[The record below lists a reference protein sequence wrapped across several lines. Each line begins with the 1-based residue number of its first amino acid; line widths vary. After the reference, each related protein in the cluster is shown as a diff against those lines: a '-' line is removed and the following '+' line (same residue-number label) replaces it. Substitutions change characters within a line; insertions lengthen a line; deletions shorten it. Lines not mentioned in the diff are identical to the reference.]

1 MAFRNDHRLALV
13 MGSIS
18 RGHCCN
24 CRSLLTFTASEQLV
38 SCITCRSTM
47 NHVSF
52 IPTSPQPSHRHSFC
66 HPLFF
71 INLALLHFLINAL
84 TPTFTAANVPELHHE
99 LDFPCPRSKCAVWAM
114 RIQYR
119 ISSRQYAASS
129 SGTRSNPSA
138 FDVRRLQDTDFVPK
152 RRPRRQVS
160 ARHPLSCVLQLF
172 FYCLSNVNTTSG
184 AAFATTFRN

>member
-1 MAFRNDHRLALV
+1 MSVSSLHRCL
-13 MGSIS
+13 
-18 RGHCCN
+18 
-24 CRSLLTFTASEQLV
+24 
-38 SCITCRSTM
+38 
-47 NHVSF
+47 
-52 IPTSPQPSHRHSFC
+52 QPSHRHSFC

-84 TPTFTAANVPELHHE
+84 TPAFTAANVPELHHE

-172 FYCLSNVNTTSG
+172 FYCISNVKTTSG